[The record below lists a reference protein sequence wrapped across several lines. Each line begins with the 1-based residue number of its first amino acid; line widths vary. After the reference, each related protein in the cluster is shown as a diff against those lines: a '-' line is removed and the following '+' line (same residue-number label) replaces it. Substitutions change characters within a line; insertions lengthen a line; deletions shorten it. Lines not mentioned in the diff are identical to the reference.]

1 MQNHELGNMTE
12 GKPVRLMLSFALP
25 LMLGNVCQ
33 QLYTVTDTAIVG
45 RGVGL
50 EALAALGSVDWLGF
64 LLFGTAQGFTQGFSI
79 KMSQQYG
86 AGNLS
91 GLKKTIGVS
100 AVLSFVIAVL
110 STFLGLELLPGF
122 LRLLAVPGELYE
134 MAYLYMAILFGGVMH
149 VSGMSFTADVSVDS
163 GVVLDDNGMSSLL
176 KVSAA

>member
-50 EALAALGSVDWLGF
+50 ETLAALGSVDWLGF

-110 STFLGLELLPGF
+110 SIFWGWRF
-122 LRLLAVPGELYE
+122 CRD
-134 MAYLYMAILFGGVMH
+134 F
-149 VSGMSFTADVSVDS
+149 SGCWLSPANFMRWPICIWPFC
-163 GVVLDDNGMSSLL
+163 
-176 KVSAA
+176 SAASCTSPA